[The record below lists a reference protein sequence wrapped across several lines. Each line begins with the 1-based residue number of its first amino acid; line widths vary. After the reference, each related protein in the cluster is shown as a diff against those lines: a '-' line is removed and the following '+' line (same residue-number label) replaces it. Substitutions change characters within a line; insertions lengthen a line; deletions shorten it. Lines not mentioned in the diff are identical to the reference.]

1 MMKTLSVAGKDIQIF
16 VRDQGRIFT
25 LFLLPLIF
33 ILAFAFGYS
42 ALTSEV
48 ELVPLPVVNLDPDGE
63 MTQELIDSL
72 NRDRGLLVESYG
84 QDEAQ
89 AALEAKEIERVI
101 MIPAGFSADVA
112 AGRRVTLTMTT
123 GPQAN
128 TANTETIQQIVDGVA
143 KDLSLQTQLIAGF
156 QQMGDMLQAA
166 PDDVQVFTA
175 ERIVAQAQ
183 SQFERAKTQPLVSVE
198 QTLSETYL
206 DGERSFSAL
215 EIYVPRF
222 AVLFV
227 FLTAGTTAL
236 AIYTEKKTGT
246 FRRLL
251 SAPIA
256 KGELLSGKM
265 IPNLIIVL
273 CQIVIIFGT
282 GALLLPLLGLDPISL
297 GESVL
302 GLAVVSALVALC
314 STSLGLLIAALART
328 EAQISAIAQVALW
341 VMAAL
346 GGAFIPTWIMGE
358 FLGSIGKIVP
368 HYWAIQAYT
377 NVMIR
382 GQGLAEIGT
391 EVAALAGFT
400 IVFTAIGLWRFSF
413 E

>member
-1 MMKTLSVAGKDIQIF
+1 MKALSVVWKDILIF
-16 VRDQGRIFT
+16 LKSRGQLFT

-42 ALTSEV
+42 ALTSDV
-48 ELVPLPVVNLDPDGE
+48 ELIPLPLINLDPDGE
-63 MTQELIDSL
+63 MARELIDSL
-72 NRDRGLLVESYG
+72 NRDRGLEVKLYA

-89 AALEAKEIERVI
+89 AALEAEEIERLIV
-101 MIPAGFSADVA
+101 IPAGFTGDIA
-112 AGRRVTLTMTT
+112 AGRQVTLHMTNS
-123 GPQAN
+123 P
-128 TANTETIQQIVDGVA
+128 TANTSNTDTIQQIVDGVA

-156 QQMGDMLQAA
+156 QQMGSMLQAA
-166 PDDVQVFTA
+166 PEDVQVFTT

-183 SQFERAKTQPLVSVE
+183 SQFERARTQPLVSVE
-198 QTLSETYL
+198 QALPATLL
-206 DGERSFSAL
+206 RGERSLNPL

-222 AVLFV
+222 TVLFV

-236 AIYTEKKTGT
+236 AIYTEKKIGT
-246 FRRLL
+246 FRRLM

-256 KGELLSGKM
+256 KSELLAGKT

-273 CQIVIIFGT
+273 LQIVVIFGV
-282 GALLLPLLGLDPISL
+282 GALLLPLLGLDRISL
-297 GESVL
+297 GDNL
-302 GLAVVSALVALC
+302 LALSLVSLLVALC

-358 FLGSIGKIVP
+358 FLGSIGKVVP

-377 NVMIR
+377 GIMVR
-382 GQGLAEIGT
+382 GQSLADIGIDLA
-391 EVAALAGFT
+391 VLAGFT
-400 IVFTAIGLWRFSF
+400 VLFFAVGLWRFRF

>member
-1 MMKTLSVAGKDIQIF
+1 MKALSVVWKDILIF
-16 VRDQGRIFT
+16 LKNRGQLFT

-33 ILAFAFGYS
+33 ILAFAFGYT
-42 ALTSEV
+42 ALTSDV
-48 ELVPLPVVNLDPDGE
+48 ELIPLPLINLDPDGE
-63 MTQELIDSL
+63 MARELIDSL
-72 NRDRGLLVESYG
+72 NRDRGLEVKLYA

-89 AALEAKEIERVI
+89 AALEAEEIERLIV
-101 MIPAGFSADVA
+101 IPAGFTEDIA
-112 AGRRVTLTMTT
+112 AGRQVTLHMTNS
-123 GPQAN
+123 P
-128 TANTETIQQIVDGVA
+128 TANTSNTDTIQQIVDGVA

-156 QQMGDMLQAA
+156 QQMGSMLQAA
-166 PDDVQVFTA
+166 PEDVQVFTT

-183 SQFERAKTQPLVSVE
+183 SQFERARTQPLVSVE
-198 QTLSETYL
+198 QALPATLL
-206 DGERSFSAL
+206 RGERSLNPL

-222 AVLFV
+222 TVLFV

-236 AIYTEKKTGT
+236 AIYTEKKIGT
-246 FRRLL
+246 FRRLM

-256 KGELLSGKM
+256 KSELLAGKT

-273 CQIVIIFGT
+273 LQIVVIFGV
-282 GALLLPLLGLDPISL
+282 GALLLPLLGLDRISL
-297 GESVL
+297 GDNL
-302 GLAVVSALVALC
+302 LALSLVSLLVALC

-358 FLGSIGKIVP
+358 FLGSIGKVVP

-377 NVMIR
+377 GIMVR
-382 GQGLAEIGT
+382 GQSLADIGIDLA
-391 EVAALAGFT
+391 VLAGFT
-400 IVFTAIGLWRFSF
+400 VLFFAVGLWRFRF

>member
-1 MMKTLSVAGKDIQIF
+1 MTTLSVAGKDIQIF
-16 VRDQGRIFT
+16 VRDRGRIFT

-33 ILAFAFGYS
+33 IPAFAFGYS

-48 ELVPLPVVNLDPDGE
+48 ELIPLPVVNLDPDGE
-63 MTQELIDSL
+63 MSQELIDSL
-72 NRDRGLLVESYG
+72 NRDRGLQVETYAQG
-84 QDEAQ
+84 EAQ
-89 AALEAKEIERVI
+89 AALEAEKIERVI
-101 MIPAGFSADVA
+101 VIPAGFSENVA
-112 AGRRVTLTMTT
+112 AGRQVTLIMTN
-123 GPQAN
+123 GPRAN
-128 TANTETIQQIVDGVA
+128 TANTKTIQQIVDGVA

-156 QQMGDMLQAA
+156 RQMGDMLQAA

-175 ERIVAQAQ
+175 ERIVSQAQ
-183 SQFERAKTQPLVSVE
+183 RQFERAKTQPLVSVE
-198 QTLSETYL
+198 QTLSQSYL
-206 DGERSFSAL
+206 GGERNFSAL

-236 AIYTEKKTGT
+236 AIQTEKKIGT

-265 IPNLIIVL
+265 IPNLVIVL
-273 CQIVIIFGT
+273 LQIAIIFGT

-297 GESVL
+297 GGNVVA
-302 GLAVVSALVALC
+302 LAVVSALVALC
-314 STSLGLLIAALART
+314 STSLGLLIAALSRT

-346 GGAFIPTWIMGE
+346 GGAFIPTWVMGE
-358 FLGSIGKIVP
+358 FLGNVGKVVP
-368 HYWAIQAYT
+368 QYWAIQAYT
-377 NVMIR
+377 DVMIR

-391 EVAALAGFT
+391 ELAALACFT
-400 IVFTAIGLWRFSF
+400 IVFTAVGLWRFSF

>member
-1 MMKTLSVAGKDIQIF
+1 MKALSVVWKDILIF
-16 VRDQGRIFT
+16 LKSRGQLFT

-42 ALTSEV
+42 ALTSDV
-48 ELVPLPVVNLDPDGE
+48 ELIPLPLINLDPDGE
-63 MTQELIDSL
+63 MARELIDSL
-72 NRDRGLLVESYG
+72 NRDRGLEVKLYA

-89 AALEAKEIERVI
+89 AALEAEEIERLIV
-101 MIPAGFSADVA
+101 IPAGFTEDIA
-112 AGRRVTLTMTT
+112 AGRQVTLHMTNS
-123 GPQAN
+123 P
-128 TANTETIQQIVDGVA
+128 TANTSNTDTIQQIVDGVA

-156 QQMGDMLQAA
+156 QQMGSMLQAA
-166 PDDVQVFTA
+166 PEDVQVFTT

-183 SQFERAKTQPLVSVE
+183 SQFERARTQPLVSVE
-198 QTLSETYL
+198 QALPATLL
-206 DGERSFSAL
+206 RGERSLNPL

-222 AVLFV
+222 TVLFV

-236 AIYTEKKTGT
+236 AIYTEKKIGT
-246 FRRLL
+246 FRRLM

-256 KGELLSGKM
+256 KSELLAGKT

-273 CQIVIIFGT
+273 LQIVVIFGV
-282 GALLLPLLGLDPISL
+282 GALLLPLLGLDRISL
-297 GESVL
+297 GDNL
-302 GLAVVSALVALC
+302 LALSLVSLLVALC

-358 FLGSIGKIVP
+358 FLGSIGKVVP

-377 NVMIR
+377 GIMVR
-382 GQGLAEIGT
+382 GQSLADIGIDLA
-391 EVAALAGFT
+391 VLAGFT
-400 IVFTAIGLWRFSF
+400 VLFFAVGLWRFRF